1 MADDTQSRRLTTIV
15 ALDVAGY
22 SARTEADEAR
32 ATAEVAALRR
42 LIEDIAGPRGG
53 RVFNTAGDGFMLE
66 FGSSL
71 AAVEAALALAERCE
85 PKLRVGVHLGD
96 VVVQPN
102 GDLLGHGVNVAARLM
117 AQSDPGSVLVSS
129 DVRRTIRGPLGERLV
144 SRGHLQLDKMTE
156 TIEAFALGAGGA
168 AAVAAPRQ
176 GREPILAVLPFDNL
190 SEDREMQFFSDGV
203 SEEII
208 QRLARGAMMKVI
220 GRTSSFQFRGTDKTV
235 RRVRA
240 ELGCTHI
247 LDGSIRRAGGR
258 VRIAA
263 HLADAASQ
271 TTLWSDRYD
280 RSLDDMFAVQD
291 EIAESIALALDR
303 TFTSFSAR
311 HVDPT
316 VYDLYLRA
324 SNPKSYAPEELRTHF
339 GLLEVVTQRA
349 PHFADAWGRLAFLR
363 AWLHWYQPFAD
374 RAASAALVAREAER
388 ALQLDPDNMDAM
400 TAQLFVVPAFGRFME
415 GAGIVERMRRST
427 GSGEGRKYIGWY
439 LRTMGWV
446 REALEEDEA
455 AYRLDPL
462 HPMSANIV
470 ALARMAAGHVTEAVP
485 VFEDLV
491 ERLPAMSFPV
501 SSLLRCYAFQQ
512 DWRAVDRLLEL
523 ATKRELREFQDGLPF
538 IRTKRDP
545 SATNIAA
552 WRSALEAHVERTGH
566 VDVSRLVYS
575 AHLGLVDDAYL
586 AAETACLGPAGTG
599 DDLMGP
605 DGYRTSLMFQAG
617 MPELRNDPRFARLC
631 ARLGLVQFWSEK
643 GRWPDCA
650 DEVPYDFKAECEK
663 VRHVPIESL
672 GF

>member
-1 MADDTQSRRLTTIV
+1 MADEPQSRRLTTIV

-22 SARTEADEAR
+22 SARTETDEAR
-32 ATAEVAALRR
+32 ATAEVTALRR
-42 LIEDIAGPRGG
+42 LVEDIAGPRGG
-53 RVFNTAGDGFMLE
+53 RVFNTAGDGIMLE
-66 FGSSL
+66 FGSSS
-71 AAVEAALALAERCE
+71 AAVEAAFALAENCQ

-117 AQSDPGSVLVSS
+117 AQSEPGSVLVSS
-129 DVRRTIRGPLGERLV
+129 DVHRTIRGPLGERLV
-144 SRGHLQLDKMTE
+144 SRGYLQLDKMTE
-156 TIEAFALGAGGA
+156 TIEAFALGAVGA
-168 AAVAAPRQ
+168 SAGAVPRQ
-176 GREPILAVLPFDNL
+176 SREPILAVLPFDNL

-208 QRLARGAMMKVI
+208 QRLARGARMKVI

-235 RRVRA
+235 RKVRA

-258 VRIAA
+258 VRISA
-263 HLADAASQ
+263 HLTDAVSQ
-271 TTLWSDRYD
+271 TTPWSDRYD

-291 EIAESIALALDR
+291 EIAESIALALDLA
-303 TFTSFSAR
+303 FTSFSTEQ
-311 HVDPT
+311 VDPT

-324 SNPKSYAPEELRTHF
+324 SSPKSYGPDELRTHV
-339 GLLEVVTQRA
+339 GLLEIVTQRA
-349 PHFADAWGRLAFLR
+349 PRFADAWGRLALLR
-363 AWLHWYQPFAD
+363 AWLHLYQPFAD
-374 RAASAALVAREAER
+374 RPASAALVAREAER
-388 ALQLDPDNMDAM
+388 ALQLDPDSMDAM
-400 TAQLFVVPAFGRFME
+400 TGQLFVVPPFGRFME
-415 GAGIVERMRRST
+415 GAGILERMRRST
-427 GSGEGRKYIGWY
+427 GAGEGRKYIGWY
-439 LRTMGWV
+439 LRTMGWI
-446 REALEEDEA
+446 REALQEDEGT
-455 AYRLDPL
+455 YRLDPL

-470 ALARMAAGHVTEAVP
+470 ALARMAAGRVAEAVP
-485 VFEDLV
+485 IYEDLV

-512 DWRAVDRLLEL
+512 DWPAVDRLLEL

-545 SATNIAA
+545 SAESIAA

-575 AHLGLVDDAYL
+575 AHLGLVDDAYR
-586 AAETACLGPAGTG
+586 AAETARLGPAGTG
-599 DDLMGP
+599 DDIMGP
-605 DGYRTSLMFQAG
+605 DGYRTSLLFQAG
-617 MPELRNDPRFARLC
+617 MPELRNDRRFPRLC
-631 ARLGLVQFWSEK
+631 ARLGLVEFWLAK
-643 GRWPDCA
+643 GKWPDCA

-663 VRHVPIESL
+663 ARHLPIESF